1 MLKARIELPP
11 KLIPVF
17 SGAARYRGAHG
28 GRGSA
33 KTRSFALM
41 TAVRAYMFAE
51 AGVSGVILSAREYMN
66 SLEESSMEEIKQAI
80 RSVPWLDA
88 YFDIGETYIRTKNKR
103 VSYVFAGLR
112 HNVNSIKSKARILIA
127 WIDEA
132 EDVSETAWI
141 KLTPTVRE
149 DGSEIWVTWNPEK
162 NGSPTDTRYRKKPPQ
177 GAKIVELNYTD
188 NPWFPDVL
196 EQERISDRD
205 RLDDQTYAWI
215 WDGAY
220 RENSDAQILA
230 GKYRVAEFELEAGF
244 DGPYFGLDW
253 GFSQDPTAG
262 VRCAIFEQR
271 LYIEHEAGKVGL
283 ENDDI
288 ASFMI
293 ARLPGIELHA
303 VRGDSARPE
312 TISHVK
318 SKGRDGKRANLPRL
332 VGVDKWKGSVEDGI
346 AHLRS
351 YKEIIIHPRCTATLR
366 EARMYSYKVD
376 RMTGDVLTDIMDAN
390 NHYMDATRY
399 ALGPLIKRS
408 GSMGT
413 RANYPNWTTM
423 SVRIRSGG
431 RLAAQSENQ
440 INVIATR
447 ILPAL
452 QADGTWSAPQPTR
465 DITVF
470 SKYIASTIGYADDD
484 MEMTEFF
491 RLNSIWQGRGETFDY
506 VFDETTVKEA
516 LNTAFGAGMAEL
528 TVSDGRIKPV
538 RDGVRT
544 QWEHSYSPQN
554 MTTPLRRA
562 FKAPKHDDADGVE
575 VEYIDGNTWA
585 KDVVRCF
592 LPGDQGFKIAK
603 IKVDGVL
610 SRTTA
615 WRIGMRHRRAL
626 RYRNWEYSFS
636 TELDALNSEYM
647 SYVPL
652 YDDIPCYGQS
662 AILDAIEPV
671 SGGAMLH
678 VSEPLKWEAGQ
689 SHVVGYRRPDGTL
702 AGSWPA
708 TQGIDDYSVIANI
721 PQPWPVATL
730 KMEPPHVYFGTAER
744 WTFPALI
751 TDIKPQGLESV
762 SVTAVN
768 FDARVYADDDNF
780 PPN

>member
-1 MLKARIELPP
+1 MSKARIELPP

-17 SGAARYRGAHG
+17 SGPARYRGAYG

-88 YFDIGETYIRTKNKR
+88 YFDIGEKYIRTKNKR

-112 HNVNSIKSKARILIA
+112 HNLDSIKSKARILIA
-127 WIDEA
+127 WVDEA
-132 EDVSETAWI
+132 ENVSKTAWV

-149 DGSEIWVTWNPEK
+149 SGSEIWITWNPEK
-162 NGSPTDTRYRKKPPQ
+162 DGSPTDDRFRKNPPV
-177 GAKIVELNYTD
+177 GAKIVELNHAD
-188 NPWFPDVL
+188 NPWFPEVL
-196 EQERISDRD
+196 DQERLSDRD

-230 GKYRVAEFELEAGF
+230 GKYRVAEFEFETEF

-262 VRCAIFEQR
+262 VRCAIFDQR

-318 SKGRDGKRANLPRL
+318 SKGRDGKRASLPRL

-376 RMTGDVLTDIMDAN
+376 RMTGDVLTDIVDAN

-399 ALGPLIKRS
+399 ALGPLIKR
-408 GSMGT
+408 
-413 RANYPNWTTM
+413 
-423 SVRIRSGG
+423 
-431 RLAAQSENQ
+431 
-440 INVIATR
+440 
-447 ILPAL
+447 
-452 QADGTWSAPQPTR
+452 
-465 DITVF
+465 
-470 SKYIASTIGYADDD
+470 K
-484 MEMTEFF
+484 
-491 RLNSIWQGRGETFDY
+491 
-506 VFDETTVKEA
+506 
-516 LNTAFGAGMAEL
+516 
-528 TVSDGRIKPV
+528 
-538 RDGVRT
+538 
-544 QWEHSYSPQN
+544 
-554 MTTPLRRA
+554 
-562 FKAPKHDDADGVE
+562 
-575 VEYIDGNTWA
+575 
-585 KDVVRCF
+585 
-592 LPGDQGFKIAK
+592 
-603 IKVDGVL
+603 
-610 SRTTA
+610 
-615 WRIGMRHRRAL
+615 
-626 RYRNWEYSFS
+626 
-636 TELDALNSEYM
+636 
-647 SYVPL
+647 
-652 YDDIPCYGQS
+652 
-662 AILDAIEPV
+662 
-671 SGGAMLH
+671 GAMGML
-678 VSEPLKWEAGQ
+678 L
-689 SHVVGYRRPDGTL
+689 
-702 AGSWPA
+702 
-708 TQGIDDYSVIANI
+708 
-721 PQPWPVATL
+721 
-730 KMEPPHVYFGTAER
+730 
-744 WTFPALI
+744 
-751 TDIKPQGLESV
+751 
-762 SVTAVN
+762 
-768 FDARVYADDDNF
+768 
-780 PPN
+780 PNR